1 MNQEPS
7 KNSPQKVKPKSEFSK
22 TGLLI
27 AVLVIFFLV
36 PVIAGIVNTGNVDD
50 DSTTNEPQQEEVK
63 GAVDDYDRGE
73 TQETETQETE
83 KKTEPKKSKTI
94 KTTETSPS
102 PPTSTVK
109 PKTSP
114 PPESSYDPT
123 VYTTNTGSKYHSAGC
138 QYLSKSCIPIK
149 LSAAKASGLT
159 PCSRCS
165 PPR

>member
-63 GAVDDYDRGE
+63 GAVDDYDQG
-73 TQETETQETE
+73 ETQETE